1 MVVNEIPVL
10 PWTLEAAD
18 CYVNVAA
25 HLQKTGQP
33 IGEMDTQIAAHA
45 LALALPL
52 VTHKT
57 WHFKHVSGVKLK
69 DWLT

>member
-1 MVVNEIPVL
+1 ML

-25 HLQKTGQP
+25 QLQKTCQP

-57 WHFKHVSGVKLK
+57 RHFKKVSGVKLE
-69 DWLT
+69 DWMT

>member
-1 MVVNEIPVL
+1 
-10 PWTLEAAD
+10 
-18 CYVNVAA
+18 
-25 HLQKTGQP
+25 LQKTGQP

-57 WHFKHVSGVKLK
+57 RHFKQVSGVKLE
-69 DWLT
+69 DWMT